1 MELIFTQYRFLL
13 LTLRENII
21 MLPSIVVM
29 FTTQPNALLYKA
41 RLMSYEKECRNHRKT
56 LEKLLKE
63 CIDTLEHPPNV
74 IAQNNMILLKAILEK
89 ALMVADETIRAA
101 SLQPTEV
108 ESILDRFSQN
118 SNQYGTN
125 PVLDEVDAM
134 RREIERFTRAVDIL
148 NAMRK
153 RRELSHRLVG
163 HDPRLMGPWARWVR
177 TLEGY
182 KINQDISE
190 KHRENLLSDID
201 SWREI
206 LSGT

>member
-1 MELIFTQYRFLL
+1 
-13 LTLRENII
+13 
-21 MLPSIVVM
+21 
-29 FTTQPNALLYKA
+29 
-41 RLMSYEKECRNHRKT
+41 MSYEKECRDHRKT
-56 LEKLLKE
+56 LEKLLKD
-63 CIDTLEHPPNV
+63 CNDTLEHPPNV
-74 IAQNNMILLKAILEK
+74 VAQNYMVLLKSILEK

-118 SNQYGTN
+118 TDQYGTN
-125 PVLDEVDAM
+125 PALDEVDAM

-148 NAMRK
+148 NALRK

-177 TLEGY
+177 TLESY